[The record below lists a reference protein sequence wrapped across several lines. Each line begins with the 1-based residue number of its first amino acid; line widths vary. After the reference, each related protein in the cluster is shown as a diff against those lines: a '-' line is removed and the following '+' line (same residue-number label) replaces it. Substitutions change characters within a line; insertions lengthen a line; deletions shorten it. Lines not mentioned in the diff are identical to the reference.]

1 MLCEIICTDK
11 TKYQIRTATYGKLI
25 EINEALYKDPNL
37 AATQVREKT
46 DPGLHVRQRTRNMNR
61 GHVKEINTR
70 TRLKDTFRFILMC
83 LLFPHLFCS
92 FLFSFSFFWLFFLF
106 QSDWAGF
113 LAITQVSGVWLN
125 ALTDNADHTAVN
137 VLDAPSN
144 PSLDESTSTVTVEQ
158 PPATA
163 SSSTTTSSSTPSSL
177 PSHYSADFSDG
188 SILQNVSL
196 SKVRTIEDLPLKYL
210 TKEQYE
216 QARKIVGR

>member
-1 MLCEIICTDK
+1 MSAISSSFVFT
-11 TKYQIRTATYGKLI
+11 
-25 EINEALYKDPNL
+25 
-37 AATQVREKT
+37 
-46 DPGLHVRQRTRNMNR
+46 
-61 GHVKEINTR
+61 
-70 TRLKDTFRFILMC
+70 
-83 LLFPHLFCS
+83 
-92 FLFSFSFFWLFFLF
+92 FLFSFSFFWVFFLF

-125 ALTDNADHTAVN
+125 ALTDNTDHTAAN

-144 PSLDESTSTVTVEQ
+144 PSSKDESTSTATTEQ

-163 SSSTTTSSSTPSSL
+163 PSSTTTSSSTPSSL